1 MLTSALMSLAA
12 HACLGEWN
20 YLPANLDLEVGF
32 QLSIEPSNAFTLMF
46 TDYSKTNGSGERQA
60 DGALLLQDS
69 DGVFKLTDCDAES
82 AQVEFPDGRIF
93 TVTRDKGEF
102 WDTAREPEGVLIE
115 VPEWTTRRFA
125 RWTVSRT
132 LVNVRYHCI
141 LTMRGGQGF
150 RVDLYDRADVTDS
163 ISLVVATIQQ
173 PMSNL
178 RARTNQFDLIGAFV
192 FDGDVVQTGLRG
204 YRVGREGTLYIGN
217 LQTFLTNLSLAN
229 RVSLILSN
237 DVIATVNLDGSAAA
251 VAALRQCQA
260 TL

>member
-32 QLSIEPSNAFTLMF
+32 QLSIEPSNSFTLIF

-60 DGALLLQDS
+60 DGALMLQDS

-93 TVTRDKGEF
+93 AVTRDRGEF

-115 VPEWTTRRFA
+115 GSEWATRRFA

-132 LVNVRYHCI
+132 LVNVRYHCV

-150 RVDLYDRADVTDS
+150 RVDVTDT
-163 ISLVVATIQQ
+163 ISLVEATIQQ

-178 RARTNQFDLIGAFV
+178 RARTNQFDLTGALV

-217 LQTFLTNLSLAN
+217 LQDFLTNLSLAN